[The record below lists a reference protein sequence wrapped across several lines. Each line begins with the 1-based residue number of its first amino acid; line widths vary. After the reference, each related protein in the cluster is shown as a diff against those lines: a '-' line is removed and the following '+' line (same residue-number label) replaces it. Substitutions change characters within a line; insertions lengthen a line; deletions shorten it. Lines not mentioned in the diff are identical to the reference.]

1 MPPAFQSFIFAL
13 LVVQNVTVVLLMRH
27 TRSDAAQSAYLP
39 SVAVLTIECTK
50 MLICTAKVGLFGGA
64 RGGSGRGA
72 AGNQAAA
79 AVSAAAQQQQ
89 QGESLSS
96 LLNVRQFGASAVPAL
111 LYLVQNNLIF
121 FAMGRVDAPT
131 FQVLYQSK
139 VVLTAVLSVLLL
151 GRRLRTR
158 QWLAL
163 ALLTAGIVAVQRA
176 NEHGGGKAKGGGG
189 GGGGGVAGAGAA
201 AHGGVTAAVVA
212 GSLACLAGA
221 ACSSLAGVYFEK
233 ILKNQA
239 LSMWARNWQLSCVS
253 VVLGFG
259 GLVASPDWA
268 RVRADGPFVGFTGL
282 TLLVV
287 LLQACGG
294 LIVSSVI
301 KYLDAIAKNF
311 ASAASMMC
319 VALLSVLT
327 MGTPVSAGFVGGL
340 GAVIVACFMYSYTPP
355 VAEKAAVLP
364 TTADAEAARL
374 LSDGK

>member
-1 MPPAFQSFIFAL
+1 MPSAFQSFIFAL
-13 LVVQNVTVVLLMRH
+13 LVVQNATVVLLMRH

-64 RGGSGRGA
+64 RGGSGAGA
-72 AGNQAAA
+72 KGNQAAV
-79 AVSAAAQQQQ
+79 VSSTAAQQV

-176 NEHGGGKAKGGGG
+176 NEHSGGKAKGGGG
-189 GGGGGVAGAGAA
+189 GARRRLCGSGGG
-201 AHGGVTAAVVA
+201 
-212 GSLACLAGA
+212 
-221 ACSSLAGVYFEK
+221 
-233 ILKNQA
+233 Q
-239 LSMWARNWQLSCVS
+239 
-253 VVLGFG
+253 
-259 GLVASPDWA
+259 P
-268 RVRADGPFVGFTGL
+268 RVPRGCR
-282 TLLVV
+282 V
-287 LLQACGG
+287 LLARGRVLREDSEGPGAVHVGAQLA
-294 LIVSSVI
+294 
-301 KYLDAIAKNF
+301 
-311 ASAASMMC
+311 
-319 VALLSVLT
+319 ALLRLRR
-327 MGTPVSAGFVGGL
+327 
-340 GAVIVACFMYSYTPP
+340 
-355 VAEKAAVLP
+355 
-364 TTADAEAARL
+364 ARL
-374 LSDGK
+374 RRPRRVA

>member
-1 MPPAFQSFIFAL
+1 MPSAFQSFIFAL
-13 LVVQNVTVVLLMRH
+13 LVVQNATVVLLMRH

-64 RGGSGRGA
+64 RGGSGAGA
-72 AGNQAAA
+72 KGNQAAV
-79 AVSAAAQQQQ
+79 VSSTAAQQV

-176 NEHGGGKAKGGGG
+176 NEHSGGKAKGGGG
-189 GGGGGVAGAGAA
+189 GGGGAAGAVGAAA
-201 AHGGVTAAVVA
+201 AHGGVSAAVVA

-233 ILKNQA
+233 ILKGQA

-268 RVRADGPFVGFTGL
+268 RVRADGPFMGFTGL

-319 VALLSVLT
+319 VALMSVFT

-374 LSDGK
+374 LSDRK